1 MKYQLALFD
10 VDSTLIQQ
18 EVIDLL
24 GEYSGQGQQIA
35 EITDQAMR
43 GELDFDQ
50 ALAKRVCLLAG
61 LPVSIFQDV
70 LQQITYSPGALEL
83 IHSLKSAGCKV
94 GVVSGGFHNVL
105 DPLFT
110 DLDLDFLRANKL
122 EVVEDFLT
130 GKTIGPIINRT
141 AKAAALKEFAGQHEV
156 ELQNTVAVG
165 DGANDLEMI
174 QIAGLGVSYKGKP
187 ILNAAADVV
196 ITEPNLMQ
204 VLDYLN

>member
-35 EITDQAMR
+35 EITEQAMR

-50 ALAKRVCLLAG
+50 ALARRVSLLTG
-61 LPVSIFQDV
+61 LSASIFQDV
-70 LQQITYSPGALEL
+70 LEQITYSPGALEL
-83 IHSLKSAGCKV
+83 IHSLKTAGCKV

-105 DPLFT
+105 DHLFS
-110 DLDLDFLRANKL
+110 DLDLDFLRANNL
-122 EVVEDFLT
+122 EVVEEVLT

-141 AKAAALKEFAGQHEV
+141 AKAAALREFASQHEV
-156 ELQNTVAVG
+156 ELRHTVAVG

-174 QIAGLGVSYKGKP
+174 QIAGLGISYKGKP
-187 ILNAAADVV
+187 ILNAAADIV
-196 ITEPNLMQ
+196 ITEPNLIQ
-204 VLDYLN
+204 VMDFMS